1 MEDIYL
7 IPIRLKPLNFTIQNI
22 YLKDIYYI
30 YPKEYEEKIGNICI
44 ITYKEKDSN
53 YDVIH
58 IGEVIDKIKEKLST
72 AHITFLKTDDVVIFF
87 NENKKDRTKYLR
99 VLLVSIVVLMG
110 SIMGIMNF
118 HADVNMIHSQS
129 TMVNALTKN
138 PKKYLPYFQIP
149 YSIGIGVGVALFFNK
164 FIPTY
169 AKNEPSPLDLK
180 MKSLNKEIEPHTYL
194 NAFINYTSIYYVY
207 IWYNN
212 DYQKLQDIRK
222 NYLYIIRYAKGINIE
237 AQANAYWGLGD
248 LYKVLEQKKAM
259 KYFLKA
265 RKILIQIGNTYALK
279 ALDAIID
286 SLN

>member
-44 ITYKEKDSN
+44 RTYKEKDSN

-129 TMVNALTKN
+129 TMVNALTILKN
-138 PKKYLPYFQIP
+138 IKLTTKTTL
-149 YSIGIGVGVALFFNK
+149 
-164 FIPTY
+164 
-169 AKNEPSPLDLK
+169 
-180 MKSLNKEIEPHTYL
+180 
-194 NAFINYTSIYYVY
+194 
-207 IWYNN
+207 
-212 DYQKLQDIRK
+212 QKLATSFVSWK
-222 NYLYIIRYAKGINIE
+222 LVLCLKTNIS
-237 AQANAYWGLGD
+237 
-248 LYKVLEQKKAM
+248 VL
-259 KYFLKA
+259 
-265 RKILIQIGNTYALK
+265 
-279 ALDAIID
+279 
-286 SLN
+286 

>member
-44 ITYKEKDSN
+44 RTYKEKDSN

-138 PKKYLPYFQIP
+138 TKKYLPYFQIP
-149 YSIGIGVGVALFFNK
+149 YSIGIVVGVALFFNK

-180 MKSLNKEIEPHTYL
+180 MKSLNKEIENEL
-194 NAFINYTSIYYVY
+194 
-207 IWYNN
+207 
-212 DYQKLQDIRK
+212 R
-222 NYLYIIRYAKGINIE
+222 
-237 AQANAYWGLGD
+237 
-248 LYKVLEQKKAM
+248 
-259 KYFLKA
+259 
-265 RKILIQIGNTYALK
+265 NTK
-279 ALDAIID
+279 
-286 SLN
+286 

>member
-44 ITYKEKDSN
+44 RTYKEKDSN

-129 TMVNALTKN
+129 TMVNALNKN

-149 YSIGIGVGVALFFNK
+149 YSIGIGVGVALFFLTNL
-164 FIPTY
+164 FLHMQ
-169 AKNEPSPLDLK
+169 KNEPSPLDLK
-180 MKSLNKEIEPHTYL
+180 MKSLNKEIE
-194 NAFINYTSIYYVY
+194 NE
-207 IWYNN
+207 
-212 DYQKLQDIRK
+212 LQ
-222 NYLYIIRYAKGINIE
+222 
-237 AQANAYWGLGD
+237 
-248 LYKVLEQKKAM
+248 
-259 KYFLKA
+259 
-265 RKILIQIGNTYALK
+265 
-279 ALDAIID
+279 
-286 SLN
+286 

>member
-44 ITYKEKDSN
+44 RTYKEKDSN

-138 PKKYLPYFQIP
+138 PKKYLLYFQIP
-149 YSIGIGVGVALFFNK
+149 YSIGIGVGVALFLTNLFLHMQ
-164 FIPTY
+164 
-169 AKNEPSPLDLK
+169 NEPSPLDLK
-180 MKSLNKEIEPHTYL
+180 MKSLNKEIENEL
-194 NAFINYTSIYYVY
+194 
-207 IWYNN
+207 
-212 DYQKLQDIRK
+212 R
-222 NYLYIIRYAKGINIE
+222 
-237 AQANAYWGLGD
+237 
-248 LYKVLEQKKAM
+248 
-259 KYFLKA
+259 
-265 RKILIQIGNTYALK
+265 NTK
-279 ALDAIID
+279 
-286 SLN
+286 

>member
-44 ITYKEKDSN
+44 RTYKEKDSN

-118 HADVNMIHSQS
+118 HADVNMINSQR
-129 TMVNALTKN
+129 TMVNALTKS
-138 PKKYLPYFQIP
+138 PEKYLPYFQIP
-149 YSIGIGVGVALFFNK
+149 YSIGIGIGVALFFNK
-164 FIPTY
+164 FIPNY

-180 MKSLNKEIEPHTYL
+180 IKSLNKEVESEL
-194 NAFINYTSIYYVY
+194 INT
-207 IWYNN
+207 
-212 DYQKLQDIRK
+212 K
-222 NYLYIIRYAKGINIE
+222 
-237 AQANAYWGLGD
+237 
-248 LYKVLEQKKAM
+248 
-259 KYFLKA
+259 
-265 RKILIQIGNTYALK
+265 
-279 ALDAIID
+279 
-286 SLN
+286 

>member
-44 ITYKEKDSN
+44 RTYKEKDSN

-149 YSIGIGVGVALFFNK
+149 YSIGIGVGVALFLTNLF
-164 FIPTY
+164 
-169 AKNEPSPLDLK
+169 LH
-180 MKSLNKEIEPHTYL
+180 M
-194 NAFINYTSIYYVY
+194 
-207 IWYNN
+207 
-212 DYQKLQDIRK
+212 QK
-222 NYLYIIRYAKGINIE
+222 
-237 AQANAYWGLGD
+237 
-248 LYKVLEQKKAM
+248 
-259 KYFLKA
+259 
-265 RKILIQIGNTYALK
+265 
-279 ALDAIID
+279 
-286 SLN
+286 

>member
-44 ITYKEKDSN
+44 RTYKEKDSN

-118 HADVNMIHSQS
+118 HADVN
-129 TMVNALTKN
+129 ALTKN

-180 MKSLNKEIEPHTYL
+180 MKSLNKEIENEL
-194 NAFINYTSIYYVY
+194 
-207 IWYNN
+207 
-212 DYQKLQDIRK
+212 R
-222 NYLYIIRYAKGINIE
+222 
-237 AQANAYWGLGD
+237 
-248 LYKVLEQKKAM
+248 
-259 KYFLKA
+259 
-265 RKILIQIGNTYALK
+265 NTK
-279 ALDAIID
+279 
-286 SLN
+286 

>member
-7 IPIRLKPLNFTIQNI
+7 IPIKLNTFNFTTKKI

-30 YPKEYEEKIGNICI
+30 YPKEYEQEIGNICMRN
-44 ITYKEKDSN
+44 YEYQNSN

-58 IGEVIDKIKEKLST
+58 IGEVIDKVKKIIST
-72 AHITFLKTDDVVIFF
+72 AHITFLKTDDVIIFF
-87 NENKKDRTKYLR
+87 DSNKKDRTKYLR

-149 YSIGIGVGVALFFNK
+149 YSIGIGIGVALFFNK

-169 AKNEPSPLDLK
+169 CKGEPSPFDLK
-180 MKSLNKEIEPHTYL
+180 MKSLNREIENEL
-194 NAFINYTSIYYVY
+194 RIS
-207 IWYNN
+207 
-212 DYQKLQDIRK
+212 K
-222 NYLYIIRYAKGINIE
+222 
-237 AQANAYWGLGD
+237 
-248 LYKVLEQKKAM
+248 
-259 KYFLKA
+259 
-265 RKILIQIGNTYALK
+265 
-279 ALDAIID
+279 
-286 SLN
+286 

>member
-44 ITYKEKDSN
+44 RTYKEKDSN

-87 NENKKDRTKYLR
+87 NENKKDRTKYL
-99 VLLVSIVVLMG
+99 
-110 SIMGIMNF
+110 MNF

-180 MKSLNKEIEPHTYL
+180 MKSLNKEIENEL
-194 NAFINYTSIYYVY
+194 
-207 IWYNN
+207 
-212 DYQKLQDIRK
+212 R
-222 NYLYIIRYAKGINIE
+222 
-237 AQANAYWGLGD
+237 
-248 LYKVLEQKKAM
+248 
-259 KYFLKA
+259 
-265 RKILIQIGNTYALK
+265 NTK
-279 ALDAIID
+279 
-286 SLN
+286 

>member
-7 IPIRLKPLNFTIQNI
+7 IPIRLKPLNFTIHNI

-44 ITYKEKDSN
+44 RTYKEKDSN

-180 MKSLNKEIEPHTYL
+180 MKSLNKEIENEL
-194 NAFINYTSIYYVY
+194 
-207 IWYNN
+207 
-212 DYQKLQDIRK
+212 R
-222 NYLYIIRYAKGINIE
+222 
-237 AQANAYWGLGD
+237 
-248 LYKVLEQKKAM
+248 
-259 KYFLKA
+259 
-265 RKILIQIGNTYALK
+265 NTK
-279 ALDAIID
+279 
-286 SLN
+286 

>member
-44 ITYKEKDSN
+44 RTYKEKDSN

-129 TMVNALTKN
+129 
-138 PKKYLPYFQIP
+138 
-149 YSIGIGVGVALFFNK
+149 IGVGVALFFNK

-180 MKSLNKEIEPHTYL
+180 MKSLNKEIENEL
-194 NAFINYTSIYYVY
+194 
-207 IWYNN
+207 
-212 DYQKLQDIRK
+212 R
-222 NYLYIIRYAKGINIE
+222 
-237 AQANAYWGLGD
+237 
-248 LYKVLEQKKAM
+248 
-259 KYFLKA
+259 
-265 RKILIQIGNTYALK
+265 NTK
-279 ALDAIID
+279 
-286 SLN
+286 

>member
-7 IPIRLKPLNFTIQNI
+7 IPIKLKPFNFTTQNI
-22 YLKDIYYI
+22 YLKDIYCI

-44 ITYKEKDSN
+44 RTYEKKDSN

-58 IGEVIDKIKEKLST
+58 IGEVIDEVKKKIST
-72 AHITFLKTDDVVIFF
+72 AHITFLKTDDIVIFF
-87 NENKKDRTKYLR
+87 NDIKKDRTKYLR

-110 SIMGIMNF
+110 SVMGIMNF
-118 HADVNMIHSQS
+118 HADVNMVQSQS

-180 MKSLNKEIEPHTYL
+180 MKSLNKEIENEL
-194 NAFINYTSIYYVY
+194 
-207 IWYNN
+207 
-212 DYQKLQDIRK
+212 R
-222 NYLYIIRYAKGINIE
+222 
-237 AQANAYWGLGD
+237 
-248 LYKVLEQKKAM
+248 
-259 KYFLKA
+259 
-265 RKILIQIGNTYALK
+265 NTK
-279 ALDAIID
+279 
-286 SLN
+286 

>member
-7 IPIRLKPLNFTIQNI
+7 IPIKLNTFNFTTKKI

-30 YPKEYEEKIGNICI
+30 YPKEYEQEIGYICMRN
-44 ITYKEKDSN
+44 YEYQNSN

-58 IGEVIDKIKEKLST
+58 IGEVIEKIKEQVST
-72 AHITFLKTDDVVIFF
+72 IHITFLKTDDVVIFF
-87 NENKKDRTKYLR
+87 ENNKKDRTKYLR
-99 VLLVSIVVLMG
+99 VLLICIVVLMG

-180 MKSLNKEIEPHTYL
+180 MKSLNKEIENEL
-194 NAFINYTSIYYVY
+194 
-207 IWYNN
+207 
-212 DYQKLQDIRK
+212 R
-222 NYLYIIRYAKGINIE
+222 
-237 AQANAYWGLGD
+237 
-248 LYKVLEQKKAM
+248 
-259 KYFLKA
+259 
-265 RKILIQIGNTYALK
+265 NTK
-279 ALDAIID
+279 
-286 SLN
+286 

>member
-44 ITYKEKDSN
+44 RTYKEKDSN

-58 IGEVIDKIKEKLST
+58 IGE
-72 AHITFLKTDDVVIFF
+72 VIFF

-180 MKSLNKEIEPHTYL
+180 MKSLNKEIENEL
-194 NAFINYTSIYYVY
+194 
-207 IWYNN
+207 
-212 DYQKLQDIRK
+212 R
-222 NYLYIIRYAKGINIE
+222 
-237 AQANAYWGLGD
+237 
-248 LYKVLEQKKAM
+248 
-259 KYFLKA
+259 
-265 RKILIQIGNTYALK
+265 NTK
-279 ALDAIID
+279 
-286 SLN
+286 